1 VLIGGRRFTSREA
14 MGRFAAATTAM
25 ANNSPPPTRSPPQR
39 ERKIKA
45 AEKELADN
53 RRVKPTS
60 REKLR
65 HP

>member
-1 VLIGGRRFTSREA
+1 